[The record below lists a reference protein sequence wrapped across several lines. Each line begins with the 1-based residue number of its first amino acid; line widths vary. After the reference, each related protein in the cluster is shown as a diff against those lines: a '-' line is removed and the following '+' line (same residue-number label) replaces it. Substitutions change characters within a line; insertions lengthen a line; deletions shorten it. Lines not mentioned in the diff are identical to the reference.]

1 MLKLRNLVL
10 ALATLAF
17 VGPTVS
23 DAFAQDKSTKAQKQR
38 KKASGGLA
46 GSEGTVKRKIM
57 FLSDQEGGCK
67 GLYQRYVSMSGHSAY
82 AATAVDY
89 FYGGSFVC
97 AAGLNVGSQAEAERR
112 ALAQCNDA
120 RRQYKAKDQSM
131 QLSGNCMIYASK

>member
-1 MLKLRNLVL
+1 MIKLRNLVL
-10 ALATLAF
+10 ALAALAF
-17 VGPTVS
+17 VAPVVDG
-23 DAFAQDKSTKAQKQR
+23 AYAQEKSAKTQKVR
-38 KKASGGLA
+38 KKTGGGLA

-67 GLYQRYVSMSGHSAY
+67 ALYQRYVGMSGHSAY

-131 QLSGNCMIYASK
+131 QLTGNCMIYASK